1 MQKVAL
7 PERRLSDELRRAK
20 SLRYPSKPP
29 LLTPKTRQVT
39 LTSSQSFD
47 ADVLAAIFSAEDDAG
62 GNLVILSLFMMM
74 IVFFL
79 Y

>member
-62 GNLVILSLFMMM
+62 GNLVIPSLFM